1 MKYVVDTNVVIA
13 GVRSPSGA
21 SAEILRRVL
30 RKSIST
36 VCSVPLFLE
45 YEAVLLRPEQ
55 LAASELAEGDV
66 FNFLDALASAVLP
79 IEIQFLWRPQLKDAN
94 DDMVLELA
102 VNALG
107 QGEGVCIL
115 SFNHTDFLPQIK
127 KFGVQI
133 KTPKQF
139 FQGE

>member
-1 MKYVVDTNVVIA
+1 MNYVVDTNVVIA
-13 GVRSPSGA
+13 GVRSPGGA
-21 SAEILRRVL
+21 SAEFLRRVL

-45 YEAVLLRPEQ
+45 YEAVLLRPEH
-55 LAASELAEGDV
+55 LSAAELIEGDV
-66 FNFLDALASAVLP
+66 FNFLDVLADVVLP
-79 IEIQFLWRPQLKDAN
+79 IEIQFLWRPQLKDSN

-107 QGEGVCIL
+107 KGKDVCIL
-115 SFNHTDFLPQIK
+115 TFNQADFLPQAK
-127 KFGVQI
+127 KFGLQV

-139 FQGE
+139 FQGD

>member
-1 MKYVVDTNVVIA
+1 MNYVVDTNVVIA
-13 GVRSPSGA
+13 GVRSPNGA

-55 LAASELAEGDV
+55 LAAAELDEGDV
-66 FNFLDALASAVLP
+66 FNFLDVLAGVVLP

-107 QGEGVCIL
+107 QGRDVCIL
-115 SFNHTDFLPQIK
+115 TFNHADFLPQIK